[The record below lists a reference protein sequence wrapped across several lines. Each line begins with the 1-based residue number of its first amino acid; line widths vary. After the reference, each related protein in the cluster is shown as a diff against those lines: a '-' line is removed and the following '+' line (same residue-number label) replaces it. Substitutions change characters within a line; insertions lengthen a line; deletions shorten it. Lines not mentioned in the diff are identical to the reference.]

1 MAVAALDQL
10 RSLFSGTT
18 GSIVTPINKNNNNN
32 NKNEFADRYQA
43 AVTPPGRTLAGPL
56 QLEQA
61 LSSPSAPPA
70 TIQTYGSVLKSK
82 ELLADQK
89 AQPRSGNT
97 RNKIYTWLEEQGLSA
112 IGSREPQVETRWISF
127 GDDGS
132 LISANSKGSSD
143 LHCALESSGSD
154 FATNQTTAAVHQAME
169 EDPKIALFANFNNGF
184 VAVVMFYGTTQPSH
198 RRPLSRFTTSEAW
211 VGFAYEWPK
220 DGSDDAAAQK
230 AVDTI
235 SKTVQSLAKTKGT
248 LLDFKYMTFDTGSQ
262 KVLGS
267 YGAENIKLMQEV
279 AAKYDPEGV
288 FQKLQ
293 NGGFLLRDNI

>member
-1 MAVAALDQL
+1 
-10 RSLFSGTT
+10 
-18 GSIVTPINKNNNNN
+18 
-32 NKNEFADRYQA
+32 
-43 AVTPPGRTLAGPL
+43 
-56 QLEQA
+56 
-61 LSSPSAPPA
+61 
-70 TIQTYGSVLKSK
+70 
-82 ELLADQK
+82 
-89 AQPRSGNT
+89 
-97 RNKIYTWLEEQGLSA
+97 
-112 IGSREPQVETRWISF
+112 
-127 GDDGS
+127 
-132 LISANSKGSSD
+132 
-143 LHCALESSGSD
+143 
-154 FATNQTTAAVHQAME
+154 ME

>member
-1 MAVAALDQL
+1 
-10 RSLFSGTT
+10 
-18 GSIVTPINKNNNNN
+18 
-32 NKNEFADRYQA
+32 
-43 AVTPPGRTLAGPL
+43 
-56 QLEQA
+56 
-61 LSSPSAPPA
+61 
-70 TIQTYGSVLKSK
+70 
-82 ELLADQK
+82 
-89 AQPRSGNT
+89 
-97 RNKIYTWLEEQGLSA
+97 
-112 IGSREPQVETRWISF
+112 
-127 GDDGS
+127 
-132 LISANSKGSSD
+132 
-143 LHCALESSGSD
+143 
-154 FATNQTTAAVHQAME
+154 ME

-184 VAVVMFYGTTQPSH
+184 GAPFHSLKRLVTTVLPSTNGTI
-198 RRPLSRFTTSEAW
+198 LSFAHALGEVGHAQTSQK

-235 SKTVQSLAKTKGT
+235 SKTVQCLAKTKGT

-293 NGGFLLRDNI
+293 NGGFLLLDNI

>member
-1 MAVAALDQL
+1 MSQSAASFLQ
-10 RSLFSGTT
+10 FP
-18 GSIVTPINKNNNNN
+18 IV
-32 NKNEFADRYQA
+32 
-43 AVTPPGRTLAGPL
+43 
-56 QLEQA
+56 
-61 LSSPSAPPA
+61 
-70 TIQTYGSVLKSK
+70 
-82 ELLADQK
+82 
-89 AQPRSGNT
+89 
-97 RNKIYTWLEEQGLSA
+97 
-112 IGSREPQVETRWISF
+112 
-127 GDDGS
+127 
-132 LISANSKGSSD
+132 
-143 LHCALESSGSD
+143 
-154 FATNQTTAAVHQAME
+154 
-169 EDPKIALFANFNNGF
+169 PKIRHRTNGYP
-184 VAVVMFYGTTQPSH
+184 AIN
-198 RRPLSRFTTSEAW
+198 R

-248 LLDFKYMTFDTGSQ
+248 LLDFKYMTFDTCSQ

>member
-56 QLEQA
+56 QL
-61 LSSPSAPPA
+61 
-70 TIQTYGSVLKSK
+70 
-82 ELLADQK
+82 
-89 AQPRSGNT
+89 
-97 RNKIYTWLEEQGLSA
+97 
-112 IGSREPQVETRWISF
+112 
-127 GDDGS
+127 
-132 LISANSKGSSD
+132 
-143 LHCALESSGSD
+143 
-154 FATNQTTAAVHQAME
+154 ATNQTTAAVHQAME

-211 VGFAYEWPK
+211 RELYEQVYKTWLEVCKTLPTGAALHYTIHPIGFAYEWPK

-248 LLDFKYMTFDTGSQ
+248 LLDFKYMTFDTCSQ

>member
-1 MAVAALDQL
+1 
-10 RSLFSGTT
+10 
-18 GSIVTPINKNNNNN
+18 
-32 NKNEFADRYQA
+32 
-43 AVTPPGRTLAGPL
+43 
-56 QLEQA
+56 
-61 LSSPSAPPA
+61 
-70 TIQTYGSVLKSK
+70 
-82 ELLADQK
+82 
-89 AQPRSGNT
+89 
-97 RNKIYTWLEEQGLSA
+97 
-112 IGSREPQVETRWISF
+112 
-127 GDDGS
+127 
-132 LISANSKGSSD
+132 
-143 LHCALESSGSD
+143 
-154 FATNQTTAAVHQAME
+154 ME

-211 VGFAYEWPK
+211 RELYEQVYKTWLEVCKTLPTGAALHYTIHPIGTADIQAGKDQGGNIMSIQSVPEVGFAYEWPK

-248 LLDFKYMTFDTGSQ
+248 LLDFKYMTFDTCSQ